1 MKNIN
6 FKGNEVGIQF
16 SSCEFKD
23 YWKKVAEKYDKTY
36 NIIEDG
42 KVNLTVLNT
51 NLAITKLY
59 RYYYK
64 NSKNKTVYV
73 IEQSEASGDDVFF
86 TFYLSYERIENED
99 VKELIETVDKCF
111 NF

>member
-1 MKNIN
+1 MENIK

-16 SSCEFKD
+16 SSYEFKE
-23 YWKKVAEKYDKTY
+23 YWKKVSEKYDKTY

-42 KVNLTVLNT
+42 EVNMTVLNT
-51 NLAITKLY
+51 NFARTSLY

-64 NSKNKTVYV
+64 NSENKTVYV
-73 IEQSEASGDDVFF
+73 IEQSEALGDDVFF
-86 TFYLSYERIENED
+86 TFYLSYKRIENED